1 MKLIAPDPDMRL
13 RMKYVYEAKA
23 LLTPTETRF
32 FDCLHHITQ
41 GRCHIQVKPRLADV
55 FTAKK
60 GPWAFQKISQKH
72 VDFLICRDKDW
83 LPMLG
88 IELDDPSHENRERFE
103 RDIFVNELFA
113 SAGVPLLRL
122 PVEDLHE
129 VEKLIETLT
138 HAWQHR
144 WALLE
149 TGMSPPKS
157 RPKRRFIDRL
167 MGKAQ
172 NDPKAF

>member
-1 MKLIAPDPDMRL
+1 
-13 RMKYVYEAKA
+13 
-23 LLTPTETRF
+23 
-32 FDCLHHITQ
+32 
-41 GRCHIQVKPRLADV
+41 
-55 FTAKK
+55 
-60 GPWAFQKISQKH
+60 
-72 VDFLICRDKDW
+72 
-83 LPMLG
+83 MLG